1 MNNINLSESIDA
13 QTLKLRQDEEL
24 LYSSDFAMLTN
35 RRILVPNIGNKRAPQ
50 LLSDW
55 QEAPIAESMPPQLKN
70 GGKQVKREFGT
81 RLTLIG
87 AGLVLIQI
95 LPFYVIDQNLVGILG
110 RFFEV
115 IYFLVSMFCLTVGVY
130 FAAGSYLTRGPHT
143 TALFVLPGGKDL
155 IALFPGWD
163 SEEAEKMGRIY
174 RRLRRTL

>member
-1 MNNINLSESIDA
+1 M
-13 QTLKLRQDEEL
+13 
-24 LYSSDFAMLTN
+24 
-35 RRILVPNIGNKRAPQ
+35 
-50 LLSDW
+50 
-55 QEAPIAESMPPQLKN
+55 
-70 GGKQVKREFGT
+70 
-81 RLTLIG
+81 
-87 AGLVLIQI
+87 
-95 LPFYVIDQNLVGILG
+95 G

-174 RRLRRTL
+174 SRIRRTL

>member
-1 MNNINLSESIDA
+1 MNNINLSESVDA

-24 LYSSDFAMLTN
+24 LYSSDFGILTN
-35 RRILVPNIGNKRAPQ
+35 RRILVPDIGNKRASQ
-50 LLSDW
+50 RLSDW
-55 QEAPIAESMPPQLKN
+55 QEAPIDESLPPQVKN
-70 GGKQVKREFGT
+70 GGKQIKREFGT

-95 LPFYVIDQNLVGILG
+95 LPFYVIDQNLIGILG

-143 TALFVLPGGKDL
+143 TALFVFPGGKDL

-163 SEEAEKMGRIY
+163 SEEAEKMARMY
-174 RRLRRTL
+174 RRIRRTR

>member
-1 MNNINLSESIDA
+1 MSNINLSESVDT
-13 QTLKLRQDEEL
+13 QTLKLMQDEEL
-24 LYSSDFAMLTN
+24 LYSSDFAVLTN
-35 RRILVPNIGNKRAPQ
+35 RRILVPDIGNKRTSR

-55 QEAPIAESMPPQLKN
+55 QEAPIDESMPPQLKN
-70 GGKQVKREFGT
+70 GGKLGKREFGT

-163 SEEAEKMGRIY
+163 SEEAEKMARFY
-174 RRLRRTL
+174 RRIRRTL

>member
-1 MNNINLSESIDA
+1 MNNINLLESVDA
-13 QTLKLRQDEEL
+13 QTLKLREDEEL

-50 LLSDW
+50 FLSDW

-70 GGKQVKREFGT
+70 GGKQGKREFGT

-163 SEEAEKMGRIY
+163 SEEAEKMARIY
-174 RRLRRTL
+174 RRIRRTL